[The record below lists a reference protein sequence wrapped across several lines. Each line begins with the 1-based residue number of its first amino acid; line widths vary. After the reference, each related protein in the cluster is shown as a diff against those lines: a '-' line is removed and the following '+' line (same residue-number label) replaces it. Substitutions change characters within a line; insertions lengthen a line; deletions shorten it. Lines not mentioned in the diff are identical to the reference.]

1 MSDFEVVP
9 IDEEGPSI
17 IDELPTEDTDEEPV
31 IDDIQ
36 DDPSVPEGGEPESTE
51 EAPEPEPDR
60 LMYASEVDELPTEDT
75 DEEPV
80 IDDEPDGGEQPYEPD
95 INDNVVDIPIV
106 GTADEE
112 QQVIMMMRD
121 GSPVAVGSVG
131 SGDRVMSMAS
141 DAVTI
146 ADEAARVAE
155 VTGQHFWQ
163 RSDDPDDDGAGTG
176 AFVTE
181 DEQDSFTAAAA
192 IGFPDL
198 GDESESM
205 SQTDTF
211 VGDGEKTSFE
221 LAYRPVSTTVSVT
234 VDGVQVSDVTVSGKN
249 ITFETA
255 PANESAITA
264 TYDRAK
270 KPWHNLLMNSLG
282 ILLRSG
288 TRNLASLTKSA
299 IAFFDGTGNSASNIT
314 ASFGKD
320 GAQVGPSSRVHSVIE
335 PGSFTIRDRN
345 ETTFVD
351 FHLANDDNTGYV
363 IVPWSVTADGDTT
376 VFTFRSNVLETS
388 VRINGAVV
396 SSGWHLDG
404 NSIVFDTAPAAGSAV
419 DFLVTTDEPV
429 PVMTIGRRKDGT
441 EEGQYSRVL
450 GVDCTASGYISEASG
465 YQTRALDDE
474 CHAEGYMTKASGWAA
489 HAEGVSTQAEGDMSH
504 AEGLG
509 SLAMGTAS
517 HASGHL
523 GIAAGECSH
532 AEGHRSMA
540 TGNASHAQNSG
551 TIAASTNQTALGRW
565 NVSDTDE
572 TFAVIIGNGTD
583 AQNRRNAMGVRWSGT
598 TRKFLDVD
606 TRKGGQKPSG
616 TVNVGE
622 EVYDNNG
629 QVFYS
634 FTSYNSAGAIYRSQI
649 VRKFASGGSELATNG
664 FYYGVRESGDP
675 YWTIQNAPQF
685 RTAIGL
691 GIYASLMNQSSSLT
705 LTTSAQ
711 KVPLHGTFAQY
722 GGCSESSNGIKVPV
736 AGVYLITGLAYFT
749 TGFAVNDIIHI
760 ELRKNGSSL
769 GDSLCRVY
777 LASAQQSFST
787 PTQIV
792 SLAANDVI
800 TLHAWNQTA
809 ARGTV
814 ASRSGHGI
822 TLVKI
827 A

>member
-1 MSDFEVVP
+1 MS
-9 IDEEGPSI
+9 
-17 IDELPTEDTDEEPV
+17 
-31 IDDIQ
+31 
-36 DDPSVPEGGEPESTE
+36 ESY
-51 EAPEPEPDR
+51 
-60 LMYASEVDELPTEDT
+60 L
-75 DEEPV
+75 
-80 IDDEPDGGEQPYEPD
+80 ID
-95 INDNVVDIPIV
+95 ININDDLRDVIRKCNHNFRLASLSQVQRSKSFVREMDTMDVDIVSAADAASSAQASANAAQNSANAAGAAAAQAISDAA
-106 GTADEE
+106 TA
-112 QQVIMMMRD
+112 Q
-121 GSPVAVGSVG
+121 
-131 SGDRVMSMAS
+131 MAA
-141 DAVTI
+141 DAAVTI
-146 ADEAARVAE
+146 AGEAAMVAE

-163 RSDDPDDDGAGTG
+163 RSDDPNDDGAGTG

-255 PANESAITA
+255 PANGSAITA
-264 TYDRAK
+264 TYERAK

-363 IVPWSVTADGDTT
+363 LVPWSVTADGDTT

-404 NSIVFDTAPAAGSAV
+404 NSIVFDTAPAAGSAI
-419 DFLVTTDEPV
+419 DFIITTDEPV

-441 EEGQYSRVL
+441 EEGKYSRVL
-450 GVDCTASGYISEASG
+450 GVDCTASGCISEASG

-474 CHAEGYMTKASGWAA
+474 CHAEGYLTKASGWAA

-523 GIAAGECSH
+523 GIAVGECSH

-583 AQNRRNAMGVRWSGT
+583 AQKRRNAMGVRWSGT

-649 VRKFASGGSELATNG
+649 VRKFASDGSELATNG

-691 GIYASLMNQSSSLT
+691 GIYASLTNQSANLA

-814 ASRSGHGI
+814 ANRNGHGI

>member
-1 MSDFEVVP
+1 MNDFEVVP

-51 EAPEPEPDR
+51 EAPEPEPD
-60 LMYASEVDELPTEDT
+60 LLIYASEVDELPTEDT
-75 DEEPV
+75 DEQPV

-95 INDNVVDIPIV
+95 INDNVADIPIV
-106 GTADEE
+106 GTADEG

-155 VTGQHFWQ
+155 ATGQHFWQ
-163 RSDDPDDDGAGTG
+163 RSDDPDEDGAGTG

-221 LAYRPVSTTVSVT
+221 LAYRPVSATVSVT
-234 VDGVQVSDVTVSGKN
+234 VDGVQVSGVTVSGKN

-264 TYDRAK
+264 TYERAK

-335 PGSFTIRDRN
+335 PGSFKIRDRN

-598 TRKFLDVD
+598 TRKFLYVD

-616 TVNVGE
+616 TMNVGE

-649 VRKFASGGSELATNG
+649 VRKFASDGSELATNG

-685 RTAIGL
+685 RDAIGL
-691 GIYASLMNQSSSLT
+691 GNSSVQT
-705 LTTSAQ
+705 Y
-711 KVPLHGTFAQY
+711 PG
-722 GGCSESSNGIKVPV
+722 E
-736 AGVYLITGLAYFT
+736 
-749 TGFAVNDIIHI
+749 
-760 ELRKNGSSL
+760 
-769 GDSLCRVY
+769 
-777 LASAQQSFST
+777 
-787 PTQIV
+787 V
-792 SLAANDVI
+792 SLASG
-800 TLHAWNQTA
+800 TA
-809 ARGTV
+809 ANLCNVSLSAGVWIVTAGAVFNANSAGDRLIHVATTSGNADVERIRSSRQRACSAGTTSLSV
-814 ASRSGHGI
+814 TCLLNLTSATTVYLVGWQSSGA
-822 TLVKI
+822 TLGAKGGMYCWKI
-827 A
+827 K

>member
-75 DEEPV
+75 DEQPV

-95 INDNVVDIPIV
+95 INDNVADIPIV
-106 GTADEE
+106 GSAREGD
-112 QQVIMMMRD
+112 VIPVLMRS
-121 GSPVAVGSVG
+121 GAPLGISPVGW
-131 SGDRVMSMAS
+131 GDRVQSDVDLAS
-141 DAVTI
+141 QAATEAKAV
-146 ADEAARVAE
+146 AQA
-155 VTGQHFWQ
+155 TGQHFWE
-163 RSDDPDDDGAGTG
+163 DNNGAH
-176 AFVTE
+176 VTE
-181 DEQDSFTAAAA
+181 ITKDDWKAEEAKPNPFAD
-192 IGFPDL
+192 
-198 GDESESM
+198 
-205 SQTDTF
+205 
-211 VGDGEKTSFE
+211 
-221 LAYRPVSTTVSVT
+221 
-234 VDGVQVSDVTVSGKN
+234 VSDS
-249 ITFETA
+249 
-255 PANESAITA
+255 
-264 TYDRAK
+264 
-270 KPWHNLLMNSLG
+270 KPYHNLLMNSLG
-282 ILLRSG
+282 ILLRTALKNLVSI
-288 TRNLASLTKSA
+288 TRSA
-299 IAFFDGTGNSASNIT
+299 IAFFDGEGNNAANVV

-335 PGSFTIRDRN
+335 PGSFKIRDRN

-363 IVPWSVTADGDTT
+363 IVPWSLTADGDTT
-376 VFTFRSNVLETS
+376 VFTFRSNVLDVS
-388 VRINGAVV
+388 VRVNGAVV

-489 HAEGVSTQAEGDMSH
+489 HAEGVATQAEGDMSH

-509 SLAMGTAS
+509 SVAMGTAS
-517 HASGHL
+517 HASGDL

-532 AEGHRSMA
+532 AEGQRSMA
-540 TGNASHAQNSG
+540 TGKASHAQNSG
-551 TIAASTNQTALGRW
+551 TIAASTNQTALGKW
-565 NVSDTDE
+565 NVSDTDD
-572 TFAVIIGNGTD
+572 TFAVIIGNGTA
-583 AQNRRNAMGVRWSGT
+583 AQNRRNAMGVRWNGT

-634 FTSYNSAGAIYRSQI
+634 FTSYSKAGEIYRSQI
-649 VRKFASGGSELATNG
+649 VRKFASDGSQLATNG

-685 RTAIGL
+685 RDAIGL
-691 GIYASLMNQSSSLT
+691 GNSSVQT
-705 LTTSAQ
+705 Y
-711 KVPLHGTFAQY
+711 PG
-722 GGCSESSNGIKVPV
+722 E
-736 AGVYLITGLAYFT
+736 
-749 TGFAVNDIIHI
+749 
-760 ELRKNGSSL
+760 
-769 GDSLCRVY
+769 
-777 LASAQQSFST
+777 
-787 PTQIV
+787 V
-792 SLAANDVI
+792 SLASG
-800 TLHAWNQTA
+800 TA
-809 ARGTV
+809 ANLCNVSLSSGVWVATAGAVFNANSAGDRLIHVATTSGNADVERIRSSRQRACSAGTTSLSV
-814 ASRSGHGI
+814 TCLLNLTSATTVYLVGLQSSGA
-822 TLVKI
+822 TLGAKGGMYCWKI
-827 A
+827 K